1 MPVDPFAPARLGPV
15 TLRNRVIKA
24 ATFEGVTPD
33 ALVTRE
39 LIDYHLAPARGGV
52 GMTTVAYL
60 AVSPDGRTHRECIW
74 LREEALTGLAQ
85 LADEVHRTGA
95 AIAGQIGHAGL
106 VANPKSNGEPSI
118 APSKNFSAMALRRIR
133 EASPADLTRVRDAYA
148 RGATILQQAGF
159 DAIEIHLGHNYLLSS
174 FLAPGLNKR
183 TDQYGGS
190 LDNRA
195 RYPRSV
201 VEAVKKAV
209 GDRMAVTAKLNM
221 VDAIPGGIKIDES
234 LAYAKMLEE
243 DGCLDALELTG
254 GSSYGNPMFLF
265 RGDVP
270 LEEFAETQ
278 PLHIRL
284 AFKVAGAKLLKS
296 YPFEEAFF
304 AESAAKFKAELDLPI
319 VLLGGINRLDT
330 ITQAMEDGFEF
341 VAMGRALLHQPDLI
355 NEMIAGRQDTGNCIH
370 CNRCMPSIYSGT
382 RCVLEAPAPIIAGKP
397 IL

>member
-1 MPVDPFAPARLGPV
+1 MAPDPFAPAQLGPI

-60 AVSPDGRTHRECIW
+60 AVAPDGRTHKECIW
-74 LREEALTGLAQ
+74 VREEALRGLAQ
-85 LADEVHRTGA
+85 LADEVHEAGA
-95 AIAGQIGHAGL
+95 AISGQIGHAGL

-118 APSKNFSAMALRRIR
+118 APSKAFSAIALRRIR
-133 EASPADLTRVRDAYA
+133 AASEADLARVRSAYA
-148 RGATILQQAGF
+148 RSAALLAQAGF

-190 LDNRA
+190 LENRA

-201 VEAVKKAV
+201 VEAVKDAV
-209 GDRMAVTAKLNM
+209 GDTMAVTAKLNM

-234 LAYAKMLEE
+234 LAYARMLEA

-270 LEEFAETQ
+270 LDEFAETQ

-284 AFKVAGAKLLKS
+284 ALKVAGSKLMKG

-304 AESAAKFKAELDLPI
+304 AASAAQFKAALDLPI
-319 VLLGGINRLDT
+319 ILLGGINRLDT
-330 ITQAMEDGFEF
+330 ITQAMADGYEF
-341 VAMGRALLHQPDLI
+341 VAMGRALLHQSDLV
-355 NEMIAGRQDTGNCIH
+355 NEMSAGRQDAGACTH

-382 RCVLEAPAPIIAGKP
+382 RCVLEDPSPIRGGDP
-397 IL
+397 IT